1 MAFNI
6 MDLFAAPA
14 MNRLLQPMQTAQ
26 GVPNMLLTR
35 PSPQN
40 YPVAGVPAAP
50 AIDPQTVAAVQG
62 PTAPMAAPAGPQIA
76 QAAPVS
82 PAGQPFFNDDRKAFL
97 NDLFTGW
104 AAGSTPSESLA
115 FGAKLTAAN
124 RKERQGQNDTVTWLK
139 GRGVDEATAKQ
150 LASSPPALNQ
160 YLKNMYEGQG
170 DNLIEINGQ
179 LVNKATGK
187 VVGDYRTQGDD
198 PSLKPTELQ
207 RDLLAAGLKPGTPEW
222 NEAILSKLKPKGMV
236 VESDGQGGFR
246 LAQGV
251 DVSGGANL
259 NVSQGQN
266 SGFLLRAQDADKVIS
281 GLDNEGTSIWNKIAN
296 KAPLGLGNY
305 VVSDDAQKL
314 DQAKRDFI
322 NAVLRQE
329 SGAVIS
335 PEEFANADKQ
345 YFPQPGDSE
354 AVIQQ
359 KANNRQNA
367 IQGFRLRSGPGAQA
381 VDKLK
386 QEEQSG
392 NAADIQAARE
402 AIAKGAPRDAVIKR
416 LRDAGIDP
424 EGL

>member
-14 MNRLLQPMQTAQ
+14 LNRLLQPQQSAQ

-35 PSPQN
+35 PSPQD
-40 YPVAGVPAAP
+40 YPVAAPPAPP

-62 PTAPMAAPAGPQIA
+62 PATPPVAGPQVA
-76 QAAPVS
+76 QAAP
-82 PAGQPFFNDDRKAFL
+82 AKETFFNDDRKAFL

-104 AAGSTPSESLA
+104 AAGSTPGESLA
-115 FGAKLTAAN
+115 YGAKLTAAN
-124 RKERQGQNDTVTWLK
+124 RKDRQGRNDTIEWLK
-139 GRGVDEATAKQ
+139 SKGVNEADARQ
-150 LASSPPALNQ
+150 LASSPPALNE
-160 YLKNMYEGQG
+160 YLKKIYQGQQ

-179 LVNKATGK
+179 LIDKNTRQ
-187 VVGDYRTQGDD
+187 VVGDYRTNGDD
-198 PSLKPTELQ
+198 LKPTELQ

-251 DVSGGANL
+251 DVAGGANL

-266 SGFLLRAQDADKVIS
+266 SGFLLRAQDADKVIT
-281 GLDNEGTSIWNKIAN
+281 GLNDEGTSVWNKVAN
-296 KAPLGLGNY
+296 KVPMGLGNY
-305 VVSDDAQKL
+305 VVSDEAQKL

-335 PEEFANADKQ
+335 AEEFANADKQ

-402 AIAKGAPRDAVIKR
+402 AIAKGAPRDAVMKR

>member
-14 MNRLLQPMQTAQ
+14 RNMLLQPQQSAA

-40 YPVAGVPAAP
+40 YPVAPAPSAP
-50 AIDPQTVAAVQG
+50 QIDPQTVASVQG
-62 PTAPMAAPAGPQIA
+62 PSAPIAAPVVGPQIA
-76 QAAPVS
+76 QA
-82 PAGQPFFNDDRKAFL
+82 QPLFNDDRRAYL

-115 FGAKLTAAN
+115 FGAKLVAAN
-124 RKERQGQNDTVTWLK
+124 SQDRKGQNETVNWLK

-150 LASSPPALNQ
+150 LASSPPALNA
-160 YLKNMYEGQG
+160 YLKNMYEG
-170 DNLIEINGQ
+170 NTSKPIEINGQ
-179 LVNKATGK
+179 LVDPVTYK
-187 VVGDYRTQGDD
+187 VIGDYRTPGDD
-198 PSLKPTELQ
+198 SSLKPTELQ

-281 GLDNEGTSIWNKIAN
+281 GLNGEGTSVWNKVAAQ
-296 KAPLGLGNY
+296 APLGLGNY
-305 VVSDDAQKL
+305 VVSDNAQKL

-335 PEEFANADKQ
+335 PEEFSNADKQ
-345 YFPQPGDSE
+345 YFPQPGDSD

-359 KANNRQNA
+359 KAQNRQNA

-392 NAADIQAARE
+392 TAADIAAARD
-402 AIAKGAPRDAVIKR
+402 AISKGAPREAVIKR
-416 LRDAGIDP
+416 LQDAGIDTT
-424 EGL
+424 GL

>member
-14 MNRLLQPMQTAQ
+14 MNRLLQPQQSAQ

-62 PTAPMAAPAGPQIA
+62 PSAPMAAPQGQQVA
-76 QAAPVS
+76 QTAPAA

-104 AAGSTPSESLA
+104 AAGSTPGESLA
-115 FGAKLTAAN
+115 YGAKLTAAN
-124 RKERQGQNDTVTWLK
+124 RKDRQGRNETIDWLK
-139 GRGVDEATAKQ
+139 SKGVNDADARQ
-150 LASSPPALNQ
+150 LASSPPALNE
-160 YLKNMYEGQG
+160 YLKRMYQGQQ
-170 DNLIEINGQ
+170 DNVIEINGQ
-179 LVNKATGK
+179 LVDKNTRQ
-187 VVGDYRTQGDD
+187 VVGDYRTAGDD
-198 PSLKPTELQ
+198 SKPTELQ

-251 DVSGGANL
+251 DVAGGANL

-266 SGFLLRAQDADKVIS
+266 SGFLLRAQDADKVIG
-281 GLDNEGTSIWNKIAN
+281 GLNNEGTSMWNKIAN

-386 QEEQSG
+386 QEEQIG
-392 NAADIQAARE
+392 NAADIAAARE
-402 AIAKGAPRDAVIKR
+402 AIAKGAPREAVIKR

>member
-6 MDLFAAPA
+6 MDMFAAPA

-50 AIDPQTVAAVQG
+50 SIDPQTVAAVQG
-62 PTAPMAAPAGPQIA
+62 PAAPVAAPAGPQMA
-76 QAAPVS
+76 QAAPTA
-82 PAGQPFFNDDRKAFL
+82 PASQPFFNDDRKAFL

-104 AAGSTPSESLA
+104 AAGSTPGESLA
-115 FGAKLTAAN
+115 YGAKLTAAN
-124 RKERQGQNDTVTWLK
+124 RKDRQGRNETIDWLK
-139 GRGVDEATAKQ
+139 SKGVNDADARQ
-150 LASSPPALNQ
+150 LASSPPALNE
-160 YLKNMYEGQG
+160 YLKRMYQGQQ
-170 DNLIEINGQ
+170 DNVIEINGQ
-179 LVNKATGK
+179 LVDKNTRQ
-187 VVGDYRTQGDD
+187 VVGDYRTAGDD
-198 PSLKPTELQ
+198 SKPTELQ

-251 DVSGGANL
+251 DVAGGANL

-266 SGFLLRAQDADKVIS
+266 SGFLLRAQDADKVIG
-281 GLDNEGTSIWNKIAN
+281 GLNNEGTSMWNKIAN

-392 NAADIQAARE
+392 NAADIAAAKE
-402 AIAKGAPRDAVIKR
+402 AIAKGAPREAVIKR